1 MRSAADSRR
10 LNRGFDEFTGHASG
24 MLVFCCHHYRV
35 KHDLHNDNAAFHD
48 EGVSA
53 SDLFAD
59 VAISFVERRTGEGV
73 PWLVYVPF
81 NAPHFPVAGKK
92 RNGEPN
98 IDQAPNWAFKACGLK
113 PDEADPRRP
122 VGVEF
127 LPSPEPVCDMAK
139 LVELF
144 RDEIPTG
151 TRAFQSRT
159 GDETNC
165 EFTTTTENCRQMVFG
180 IIPGSIDAAMRGGET
195 RSETSTTG

>member
-24 MLVFCCHHYRV
+24 MLVFCCHHYLV

-98 IDQAPNWAFKACGLK
+98 IDQAPN
-113 PDEADPRRP
+113 
-122 VGVEF
+122 
-127 LPSPEPVCDMAK
+127 
-139 LVELF
+139 
-144 RDEIPTG
+144 
-151 TRAFQSRT
+151 
-159 GDETNC
+159 
-165 EFTTTTENCRQMVFG
+165 
-180 IIPGSIDAAMRGGET
+180 
-195 RSETSTTG
+195 